1 MNEFK
6 YLPTKAT
13 GKIDGGRLLHGTPG
27 TRTRALREGGAE
39 RGVRSALEPA
49 GAGVRRLPA
58 AAPRAGGRRHCP
70 RPALPHRQARTVA
83 AQTSRGGREGGWRRV
98 KPAVNA
104 RHTPRSQ
111 EALGVTL

>member
-1 MNEFK
+1 MASEA
-6 YLPTKAT
+6 LWS
-13 GKIDGGRLLHGTPG
+13 RPG
-27 TRTRALREGGAE
+27 PVCAASQQRP
-39 RGVRSALEPA
+39 RG
-49 GAGVRRLPA
+49 
-58 AAPRAGGRRHCP
+58 RAGGRRHCP

-98 KPAVNA
+98 KPAVNV